1 MSKRNRPSAWDVS
14 FPTEAVGPSA
24 SFNTSSQ
31 ESSPPATYGSTEPP
45 ASNRSVDGKR
55 PRIGSQPEQRR
66 GGPSRPKLSYVPSPQ
81 DVRESANTLIF
92 GEDPLERDQSAVG
105 SKPIRA
111 LSDFSVFDPSREF
124 EMIPLA
130 LLDTDQSGKHHFEA
144 AGAVAPV
151 FLNEEDE
158 GQEDVLDGEDDSD
171 ISMLQRLRTS
181 AIFRYTIDYMKSDD
195 PLYLE
200 TEFSWYELR
209 VPSTKYRAIHQ
220 DFYRPHR
227 VAQVVISTAI
237 AEPTMSMADF
247 SATYISAWDQ
257 LTGEVLYDEYFRD
270 AIPLLWTV
278 LNGYGEQDRQS
289 LLSCPFLHELL
300 SQRQFQ
306 ASSSTTQPV
315 RRPPPPQIIDPASL
329 SGNLDIAVL
338 QPNKQNPTHVSP
350 LIDGLAL
357 GLFHEHLKV
366 VGPPQ
371 RRPGKA
377 ALKRQQAVMT
387 AELLKLIHRARVP
400 EQKVSVKF
408 PAGRRL
414 FDQYWA
420 AVIVDD
426 QTYEVGDC
434 IIVEAQDYGPRK
446 KPKLPDNP
454 LDLPEH
460 VHVADF
466 CWFAKIIY
474 IDQLERKLHVQW
486 YEHGSKTFL
495 QEICDPHELYL
506 WPTCSLICVKNVL
519 GKARVTSAPVENPGP
534 LDFFCRFTYNET
546 DASFVD
552 INPKAESTAS
562 ALGPPSNCACCLLK
576 AQQDGEMTC
585 TTVRNGIAF
594 GGHKYHRDEYVLY
607 HEHEGPAGL
616 GRIIRIHTAKAARQA
631 GTATVELQLLGRM
644 STYFSAAVP
653 GIDNKRVV
661 HEREVYFTDDTI
673 KIDAQLLIKPCFV
686 VQYTDVDNL
695 QVWLDL
701 SPYHFFVKY
710 HLPSLD
716 SPWSQRTPLKR
727 CDVRACASCLG
738 QDNLRSE
745 QLVTF
750 ASDNQNILRTFDP
763 FGGVG
768 AFGLA
773 MEEVGCIKF
782 THAVEITPSAAL
794 TLKKNSPDTIVYNQC
809 SNLVYK
815 YAVKTHLRKLN
826 PAEDSFCNLL
836 DGSPLPPPPRPGDI
850 DCLVAGFP
858 CQPHSHLNMFR
869 KANDRKSH
877 LMLNLLSWV
886 DFLKPKYCFFENV
899 RGFLSYNLHARQA
912 GRYRVE
918 GGIKMG
924 GLKFFV
930 RCLLAMGYQVR
941 FSLLQAAHYGA
952 PQSRARFFL
961 IAALQGH
968 QLPQLPQPTHDFPLK
983 DALEIKFPNQTAIQ
997 PILTLNG
1004 TAPCKYVSVTEAIGD
1019 LPEFDWQ
1026 DPQRILQPQASSVS
1040 PDSPRPAF
1048 KGDTAGPRAKPFC
1061 GFKGPS
1067 EVVGYKH
1074 VKPCTSFQAKCRSK
1088 PSNDLQHYT
1097 RTFPVAT
1104 VERVINVPLSPD
1116 ADYRQLNAR
1125 LWPWHSTNPNS
1136 AIARD
1141 GFRPGLYGRLNATKW
1156 FHTTVTN
1163 VEPSAKQ
1170 SYVLHPWCRRI
1181 LTVRELARSQ
1191 GFPDW
1196 FVFYS
1201 IDNNVKT
1208 LQRHIGNAV
1217 PWPVSEALARELKYA
1232 RLQKWLQ
1239 DREDAIEVDS
1249 D

>member
-14 FPTEAVGPSA
+14 FPTEAVGSSA
-24 SFNTSSQ
+24 ALNTSSQ
-31 ESSPPATYGSTEPP
+31 ESAPATSASTAPP
-45 ASNRSVDGKR
+45 ASTRSVDSKR
-55 PRIGSQPEQRR
+55 PRIGSQLEQRR

-81 DVRESANTLIF
+81 DIKESANTLIF
-92 GEDPLERDQSAVG
+92 GEDPLERDESAAD

-111 LSDFSVFDPSREF
+111 LSDFTVFDPSREF
-124 EMIPLA
+124 EMISLA

-158 GQEDVLDGEDDSD
+158 GQEDVLDGVDDSD
-171 ISMLQRLRTS
+171 ISNLQRLRTS
-181 AIFRYTIDYMKSDD
+181 AIFRYTIDYAKSDD

-209 VPSTKYRAIHQ
+209 VPSTKYHTIHQ

-227 VAQVVISTAI
+227 IAQVAISTAVT
-237 AEPTMSMADF
+237 EPSMSMSDF
-247 SATYISAWDQ
+247 STTYIGAWDQ
-257 LTGEVLYDEYFRD
+257 LTGEVLHDQDFRD
-270 AIPLLWTV
+270 AIPLLWNIV
-278 LNGYGEQDRQS
+278 NGYEEGQRQS

-300 SQRQFQ
+300 SQRPSQ
-306 ASSSTTQPV
+306 APSSTTQLV
-315 RRPPPPQIIDPASL
+315 RRAPPPALIDLASL
-329 SGNLDIAVL
+329 SGNLDLVVL
-338 QPNKQNPTHVSP
+338 RPEKQNPTHVSP
-350 LIDGLAL
+350 LIDSLAL

-366 VGPPQ
+366 VGPRQ

-377 ALKRQQAVMT
+377 ALKRQQNLMT
-387 AELLKLIHRARVP
+387 IALFDLIHRAGEP
-400 EQKVSVKF
+400 EHKVSVKF
-408 PAGRRL
+408 PADRRL

-420 AVIVDD
+420 AVVVDGE
-426 QTYEVGDC
+426 TYEVGDC
-434 IIVEAQDYGPRK
+434 IIVEAQKYGPRA

-474 IDQLERKLHVQW
+474 IDQLKSELHVQW

-495 QEICDPHELYL
+495 QEICDPNELYL
-506 WPTCSLICVKNVL
+506 WPTCSPICVKNVL
-519 GKARVTSAPVENPGP
+519 GKARVTAAPVENPGP
-534 LDFFCRFTYNET
+534 LDFFCRFTYNEG

-552 INPKAESTAS
+552 INEKANSTAS
-562 ALGPPSNCACCLLK
+562 ALDPPSNCACCLLQ
-576 AQQDGEMTC
+576 AQQDDEMIC
-585 TTVRNGIAF
+585 TTVHNGIAF
-594 GGHKYHRDEYVLY
+594 GGYKYHRDEYVLY
-607 HEHEGPAGL
+607 REHEGPAGL
-616 GRIIRIHTAKAARQA
+616 GRITRIHTAKTTRQS
-631 GTATVELQLLGRM
+631 GTATVEVQRLGRV
-644 STYFSAAVP
+644 STYFAALHP
-653 GIDNKRVV
+653 DASRKRLI

-673 KIDAQLLIKPCFV
+673 KLDARLLIKPCFV
-686 VQYTDVDNL
+686 VQHTDVDDL
-695 QVWLDL
+695 EVWLDL
-701 SPYHFFVKY
+701 SPCHFFARC

-716 SPWSQRTPLKR
+716 SPWGQRRPLKR
-727 CDVRACASCLG
+727 QDVPACASCLG
-738 QDNLRSE
+738 QDNLRCE
-745 QLVTF
+745 QLIAFT
-750 ASDNQNILRTFDP
+750 SDRQNLLRTFDP

-773 MEEVGCIKF
+773 MEETGCLKL

-815 YAVKTHLRKLN
+815 YAVKTHMKNLN

-836 DGSPLPPPPRPGDI
+836 DGTPLPTPPGPGDI

-941 FSLLQAAHYGA
+941 FSLLQAGHYGT

-968 QLPQLPQPTHDFPLK
+968 QLPQLPQPSHDFPLK
-983 DALEIKFPNQTAIQ
+983 DGLEIKFPNQTAIQ

-1004 TAPCKYVSVTEAIGD
+1004 TAPCKFISVAEAIGD
-1019 LPEFDWQ
+1019 LPEFDWLN
-1026 DPQRILQPQASSVS
+1026 PQKILQSQALPTSRENA
-1040 PDSPRPAF
+1040 RPAF
-1048 KGDTAGPRAKPFC
+1048 KCDITETFC

-1067 EVVGYKH
+1067 EVVGYRYT
-1074 VKPCTSFQAKCRSK
+1074 KPHTSFQEKCRRK
-1088 PSNDLQHYT
+1088 PTSDLQHYT
-1097 RTFPVAT
+1097 RTLPTPT
-1104 VERVINVPLSPD
+1104 VERVVNVPLLPG
-1116 ADYRQLNAR
+1116 ADYRQLNPH
-1125 LWPWHSTNPNS
+1125 LWQWHTTNPNS
-1136 AIARD
+1136 AVARD
-1141 GFRPGLYGRLNATKW
+1141 GFRPGLYGRLDATQW

-1163 VEPSAKQ
+1163 VDPSAKQ

-1217 PWPVSEALARELKYA
+1217 PWPVSEALARELRYA

-1239 DREDAIEVDS
+1239 DREDAIPVDS